1 MMLHSF
7 YIVSEVKQLP
17 HICLH
22 YLTTLHDIFLQLH
35 IIYVCLVNG
44 FKTSPN
50 ECQTRTD
57 TAAMEAEKKPPNG
70 SFASR
75 GITTERTVRIAN
87 HPSIKG
93 DISP

>member
-1 MMLHSF
+1 MKMMLHSF

-35 IIYVCLVNG
+35 IIYVCLGNG

-57 TAAMEAEKKPPNG
+57 SCDGSGKK
-70 SFASR
+70 
-75 GITTERTVRIAN
+75 
-87 HPSIKG
+87 HPMVALH
-93 DISP
+93 PEE